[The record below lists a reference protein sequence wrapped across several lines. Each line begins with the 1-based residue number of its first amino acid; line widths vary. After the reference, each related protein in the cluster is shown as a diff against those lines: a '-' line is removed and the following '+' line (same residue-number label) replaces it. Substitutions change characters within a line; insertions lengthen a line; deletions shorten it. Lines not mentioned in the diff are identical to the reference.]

1 MLNIIFSLNKMKD
14 YRLDISTYLSRHKR
28 TIDLLCVEDINAL
41 MNVLVNARDNKKTI
55 FIMGNGGSGATA
67 SHFTGDFNKGASFNK
82 DKKFR
87 FVCLNDNIP
96 TMMAYANDLSY
107 DEIFLGPLRNFME
120 PGDVVIGIS
129 GSGNSAN
136 VVKALVW
143 ANENGG
149 ISVGLTGYSGG
160 KVKKISQYN
169 VHIPIDDMQI
179 TEDLH
184 MMLDHCMMQI
194 ICEQE

>member
-1 MLNIIFSLNKMKD
+1 MIDYTSNIV
-14 YRLDISTYLSRHKR
+14 TYLKRHKNAVDS
-28 TIDLLCVEDINAL
+28 ISVEDINAL
-41 MNVLVNARDNKKTI
+41 MNVLVNARNDKKTI

-82 DKKFR
+82 DNKFR

-107 DEIFLGPLRNFME
+107 DEIFLGPLKNFME

-129 GSGNSAN
+129 GSGNTAN
-136 VVKALVW
+136 VVKALEW

-169 VHIPIDDMQI
+169 IHIPIDDMQI

>member
-1 MLNIIFSLNKMKD
+1 MKD